1 MTEDLGKRSDRGIV
15 GSAIASLRR
24 GRSRLMP
31 DAARRASAL
40 VTEEAEAHVQRA
52 ERQAEEIR
60 RDAER
65 EAQTTRRDA
74 VESARRVLER
84 IDALERPL
92 AELVMTL
99 REEVDGVLGEIEA
112 PVDVESV
119 ALPSANDHGHAEVP
133 ADPPTPA
140 PAVPSADGPTKPQ
153 GARPEPRSES
163 VPEDLPHTGQGSPGA
178 PLAEPAAKPW
188 SERWGVLSRLRPR
201 SGDGREVFVTTEGNC
216 AVCQTAF
223 MAGDEESLRTSGWR
237 VSGEV
242 GLCHTCQND
251 GWQLP
256 EGARLPFRPAGSRGT
271 PSE

>member
-1 MTEDLGKRSDRGIV
+1 
-15 GSAIASLRR
+15 
-24 GRSRLMP
+24 MP

-74 VESARRVLER
+74 VESARPVLER

-133 ADPPTPA
+133 ADPPTA

-223 MAGDEESLRTSGWR
+223 MAGDEETLRTSGWR